1 MNPGNDDL
9 GDSQVEMKYLPPI
22 IPRNVKETPASVD
35 GEQKIDS
42 AKARHTSFSYK
53 PPVID
58 GMTHLRLIQEL
69 RAENSKLKSR
79 HLKLK
84 SFTAALTFCF
94 LSTLICMGCI
104 FYFYFST
111 NFKVDTPQPM
121 ACDQCK
127 MQLSLQAEV
136 LANLSLQIQSIQPWS
151 ERNTVNTHHTS
162 EVDVLSPKNWSSSQ
176 PMLDLV

>member
-1 MNPGNDDL
+1 
-9 GDSQVEMKYLPPI
+9 MKYFPPI
-22 IPRNVKETPASVD
+22 IPCNDEETPASVD

-69 RAENSKLKSR
+69 RAKNSKLKSR
-79 HLKLK
+79 HQKLK

-94 LSTLICMGCI
+94 ISTLICMGCL
-104 FYFYFST
+104 FYFHFNT
-111 NFKVDTPQPM
+111 NFKLDTLQPM
-121 ACDQCK
+121 ACDQCR

-151 ERNTVNTHHTS
+151 ERDTVSTHNIS
-162 EVDVLSPKNWSSSQ
+162 EVNLLSPKNWSSK
-176 PMLDLV
+176 PMLDWA

>member
-1 MNPGNDDL
+1 MNSGNDDV
-9 GDSQVEMKYLPPI
+9 GDSQVETKFLPPI
-22 IPRNVKETPASVD
+22 IPRTDEEIPASVD
-35 GEQKIDS
+35 GNRKIGS
-42 AKARHTSFSYK
+42 AKDRHTSFSFK
-53 PPVID
+53 APVVD

-104 FYFYFST
+104 FYFHFST
-111 NFKVDTPQPM
+111 NFKLDTLQPM
-121 ACDQCK
+121 ACDQCR

-151 ERNTVNTHHTS
+151 ERDTVSTHNIS
-162 EVDVLSPKNWSSSQ
+162 EVNILSPKNWSSK
-176 PMLDLV
+176 PMLDWV